1 MPVTS
6 RLALEVFAMSPK
18 QARQE
23 LDYHAALSV
32 AKTML
37 ENALITQEEYRQI
50 DTIFRAEYL
59 PVFGSLYA

>member
-1 MPVTS
+1 MT
-6 RLALEVFAMSPK
+6 AK

-23 LDYHAALSV
+23 LDYHVALSI
-32 AKTML
+32 ARTML
-37 ENALITQEEYRQI
+37 EKALITREEYCQI